1 MPTAPAAVASRAAAI
16 AAPALGTRGA
26 TVSSSAEAVA
36 PTLNALATHPMPTAP
51 QPRSSARSTSPVATG
66 PLKHIS
72 LSPIT
77 TTSGA
82 SSRWRRT

>member
-1 MPTAPAAVASRAAAI
+1 MTSRAAAI

-51 QPRSSARSTSPVATG
+51 
-66 PLKHIS
+66 
-72 LSPIT
+72 
-77 TTSGA
+77 
-82 SSRWRRT
+82 